1 METGGT
7 LTGFGIGVR
16 EGGCGCS
23 WANRRRRTV
32 RHDDIDP
39 KSDIEL
45 HTVNEHVIVRVPLA
59 GPVIDEWLRR
69 YRGSPAPPG
78 FTSRSR
84 HIPPDGCRRVP
95 ADGNQ
100 REVAATMDAARA
112 LIAEADAGE
121 RAPAAAQAES
131 IVRDWWAR
139 RRESAP
145 RRPVSKIDVART
157 GIGTEKRWP
166 LLGAL
171 AVAIAVPLLLPA
183 RFSVGPKWIV
193 PAVMALLL
201 VAIVVADQ
209 ARSDRRPAVVR
220 ALSLAL
226 MVVLVAEAAGV
237 TARLVVDLVEGG
249 PETNNAKDLLSVGF
263 GVWLYTILAFA
274 FLYWVLDGGG
284 PDARLW
290 APPEYPNL
298 AFPEQLNPDVAA
310 PGWRSQFFDYLYL
323 GFTNATAFS
332 PTDVM
337 PLARWAKAAMTIQA
351 AGSLLILGLVIARA
365 VNILQ

>member
-1 METGGT
+1 
-7 LTGFGIGVR
+7 
-16 EGGCGCS
+16 
-23 WANRRRRTV
+23 
-32 RHDDIDP
+32 
-39 KSDIEL
+39 
-45 HTVNEHVIVRVPLA
+45 
-59 GPVIDEWLRR
+59 
-69 YRGSPAPPG
+69 
-78 FTSRSR
+78 
-84 HIPPDGCRRVP
+84 
-95 ADGNQ
+95 
-100 REVAATMDAARA
+100 MDAARA

-145 RRPVSKIDVART
+145 RRPVSKVEVART

-171 AVAIAVPLLLPA
+171 AVAIALPLLLPA
-183 RFSVGPKWIV
+183 RFSVGPSWIV
-193 PAVMALLL
+193 PAVMTLLL
-201 VAIVVADQ
+201 AAIAVADR
-209 ARSDRRPAVVR
+209 ARDDRRLAMVR

-226 MVVLVAEAAGV
+226 MVVLIAEAAGV

-249 PETNNAKDLLSVGF
+249 PETNSAKDLLSVGF
-263 GVWLYTILAFA
+263 GIWLYTILAFA

-290 APPEYPNL
+290 TPPEYPNL
-298 AFPEQLNPDVAA
+298 AFPEHLNPVVAV
-310 PGWRSQFFDYLYL
+310 PGWRPQFFDYLYL

-337 PLARWAKAAMTIQA
+337 PLARWTKAAMTMQA

-365 VNILQ
+365 VNILR